1 MTELLELALKAH
13 GGLNRWQGFRS
24 VEATFFVGGELLQ
37 RKVAGKFQTQPP
49 ESEPE
54 PKKSEPVQMTV
65 STSDQVGSQ
74 TPLVDQV
81 SSRATRQI
89 A

>member
-49 ESEPE
+49 ESEP
-54 PKKSEPVQMTV
+54 VQMTV